1 VRGFDLLRV
10 LEFSFAHRPTC
21 RVNKNWVLFFLLLN
35 FVGGLFSLVRKITR
49 ENTSERERETHTHAH
64 TQTHWSSGYGG
75 RVAFLSSHSS
85 RSDGFVTLLP
95 RARASIWCHCC
106 TFRVLFIVPISPIQG
121 ELHLV
126 CYHEFNQFSYRAA
139 VVFFNSRDAWL
150 RAEDGAGTNDL

>member
-10 LEFSFAHRPTC
+10 LKCSLTGLLAESIKIGFYFSVVEFCFR
-21 RVNKNWVLFFLLLN
+21 
-35 FVGGLFSLVRKITR
+35 SLVREEDNERKHK
-49 ENTSERERETHTHAH
+49 RERD
-64 TQTHWSSGYGG
+64 TQTHRSFGYGG
-75 RVAFLSSHSS
+75 RVASVSSHSS

-95 RARASIWCHCC
+95 RARASIWCRHC

-126 CYHEFNQFSYRAA
+126 CYHAFNQFSYRAA

-150 RAEDGAGTNDL
+150 PAEDGAGTNDL